1 MIYFI
6 YIAICLGMIILQTSV
21 MPYVPLLYGF
31 YDLIALF
38 VIYLGLYRPVRESV
52 LLIVFVSVVMDTLS
66 GGPFGLYL
74 TTYGW
79 IYVGVVWMGR
89 FMRMGNNYLLPA
101 VMAVGVLIQNI
112 IFIGTVTI
120 LIPDAQIPTTAL
132 RTITIQIIWAVITGP
147 LLLVFFNYA
156 HRGWDLWTANLL
168 AERNGLS

>member
-6 YIAICLGMIILQTSV
+6 YIAICLGMVILQTSV
-21 MPYVPLLYGF
+21 MTYLPMFDRF

-38 VIYLGLYRPVRESV
+38 VIYLGLFRPVRESV

-89 FMRMGNNYLLPA
+89 FMRVGNWLLLPA
-101 VMAVGVLIQNI
+101 VMAAGVVIQNM
-112 IFIGTVTI
+112 IFIVTVTM
-120 LIPDAQIPTTAL
+120 LIPDAQMPTKVL
-132 RTITIQIIWAVITGP
+132 RSVTTQVLWAVVTGP
-147 LLLVFFNYA
+147 LLLTLFSYA
-156 HRGWDLWTANLL
+156 HQRWDQWKADLFG
-168 AERNGLS
+168 ERNGLI